1 MNPVKIFSA
10 TLLAVVSTFCVA
22 LMGANYVT
30 KQPLPASGQNGFAV
44 VELFTSEGCSSCPPA
59 DDLLGKIHQEYKD
72 KPVYV
77 LAYHVDYWDRMGW
90 KDAYGSAAYTQRQS
104 EYSDLLGSQLYTP
117 QVIVNGETEFVGS
130 DERTLREKLV
140 HTITGKATAQIAITA
155 REANGSLFIN
165 YTITGNYKPAVLRLA
180 QVQKKAVRQIKRGEN
195 QGRTLTHWQ
204 IVRALNTSTI
214 SANGKGKLQLPI
226 PKDFI
231 ENEWEVI
238 AMVQD
243 PATAKIYTATKA
255 TLAVNAKHREQS
267 KK

>member
-1 MNPVKIFSA
+1 
-10 TLLAVVSTFCVA
+10 
-22 LMGANYVT
+22 MGANYVT

-59 DDLLGKIHQEYKD
+59 DELLGKIQQEYKD

-90 KDAYGSAAYTQRQS
+90 KDAYSSAAYTQRQS
-104 EYSDLLGSQLYTP
+104 EYSHLLGSQLYTP
-117 QVIVNGETEFVGS
+117 QVIVNGEAEFVGS
-130 DERTLREKLV
+130 DERTLRETLV
-140 HTITGKATAQIAITA
+140 HVINGKASANLAITA
-155 REANGSLFIN
+155 RQINGSLLIN
-165 YTITGNYKPAVLRLA
+165 YTLTGNYKPAVLRLA
-180 QVQKKAVRQIKRGEN
+180 LVQKKAVRQIKRGEN

-204 IVRALNTSTI
+204 IVRSLNTSTI

-243 PATAKIYTATKA
+243 PATAKIYAAAKA
-255 TLAVNAKHREQS
+255 TLVVNAKDAEQI